1 MVYIILQRV
10 MHMEWRMGYWKWG
23 YVTWMNGNMTRPI
36 QSMTLSPAAV
46 VAKASSDRLTPGLRS
61 LMLFKLMMAV
71 ERERERVREQSS
83 QRIIAV
89 NIVGLTDNPGRSQ
102 VEQNESCGGGGLP
115 IQHTEVVTTLKNV
128 LITKRK
134 MYHTTI
140 GNHRLESQH

>member
-1 MVYIILQRV
+1 
-10 MHMEWRMGYWKWG
+10 MEWRMGYWKWG

-46 VAKASSDRLTPGLRS
+46 VAKASS
-61 LMLFKLMMAV
+61 
-71 ERERERVREQSS
+71 RERERVREQSS